1 MAIFNSYV
9 KLPEGKCCTIYGS
22 TMDPMGKKSGDVIV
36 DSLTDSSYS
45 SCAHHHG
52 IITTP
57 HQIHLQHP
65 AATLLLFK
73 IAAAPKILAFG
84 IPQLRRTLRITTFLQ
99 ECRLPTS

>member
-1 MAIFNSYV
+1 MLNYQRVNVVPYMAAPWI
-9 KLPEGKCCTIYGS
+9 LWE
-22 TMDPMGKKSGDVIV
+22 KKSGDVIV

-45 SCAHHHG
+45 SCTHHHG